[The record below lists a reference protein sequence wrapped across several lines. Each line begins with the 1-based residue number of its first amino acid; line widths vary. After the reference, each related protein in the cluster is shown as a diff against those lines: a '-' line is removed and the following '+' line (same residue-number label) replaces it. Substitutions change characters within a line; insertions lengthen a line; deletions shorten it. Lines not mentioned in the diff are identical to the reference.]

1 MNYREFDSGNI
12 AAEIE
17 DTKKYLLRHRYL
29 FGENNYLQKDN
40 LLNTF
45 CLSSEPIRGDNGE
58 ISEII
63 KFVFTYEFTL
73 KEIEKIKKELKTDLK
88 DFDFIEAEWF

>member
-1 MNYREFDSGNI
+1 MNNRKFDSGNI
-12 AAEIE
+12 ADEIE

-45 CLSSEPIRGDNGE
+45 CLSSEPLRNNNGE

-63 KFVFTYEFTL
+63 KLIFTYEFTL
-73 KEIEKIKKELKTDLK
+73 KDIEEIKKNFKTDLK